1 MYAVV
6 RKFNRMR
13 SVDEAGRRAADGLGP
28 ILKQSPGFVAYYV
41 VRFGDEMGG
50 SITLFET
57 REAAQEAHQ
66 KALGWIKANLA
77 DLTNAEPEVMSGEVL
92 AAVMGQGMSGSRA
105 TAA

>member
-13 SVDEAGRRAADGLGP
+13 KVDEAGRRAADGLGP
-28 ILKQSPGFVAYYV
+28 ILKKSPGFIAYYV
-41 VRFGDEMGG
+41 VQFGNEMGG
-50 SITLFET
+50 SITIFET

-66 KALGWIKANLA
+66 KALGWIKTNLA
-77 DLTNAEPEVMSGEVL
+77 DLIEGEPEVMAGEVL
-92 AAVMGQGMSGSRA
+92 AAVMAQGKTGGRA